1 MGITARAAWLHPV
14 LEEVAMPPEA
24 TTAGDCD
31 LLQEDILAS
40 EFRFCLSIGILKLK
54 VRSNFIVRQMRE
66 NSLAPY
72 SGPIPSDEMDEDV
85 DVTANMTRD

>member
-1 MGITARAAWLHPV
+1 
-14 LEEVAMPPEA
+14 
-24 TTAGDCD
+24 
-31 LLQEDILAS
+31 
-40 EFRFCLSIGILKLK
+40 
-54 VRSNFIVRQMRE
+54 MRE